1 MKIYEWNDRMKVV
14 IVINKYCVYKFI
26 VISCCLLVNII
37 EDEIK
42 KIGFFL
48 IGLYR
53 FFFVLYLFI
62 FLLGKFCLGE

>member
-37 EDEIK
+37 EDEINNW
-42 KIGFFL
+42 IFFDW
-48 IGLYR
+48 I
-53 FFFVLYLFI
+53 I
-62 FLLGKFCLGE
+62 